1 MLTLSFIHN
10 FAPKK
15 ISRKRQTEKQK
26 HSQENYP
33 VHLLPGS
40 NFEAKKHPP
49 RKALCTKF
57 STKKLCTEEI
67 MSVTAVPKVT
77 SNSLCG

>member
-15 ISRKRQTEKQK
+15 ISEKRWTENQK
-26 HSQENYP
+26 HSQENHP

-40 NFEAKKHPP
+40 NFQAKKQHLETP
-49 RKALCTKF
+49 
-57 STKKLCTEEI
+57 TE
-67 MSVTAVPKVT
+67 
-77 SNSLCG
+77 SLVCKNLVLKIVHGGYHVHKCGS